1 MECAFPLKLIA
12 PKLPPFGVP
21 EGHTETT
28 YLRELTR
35 KGAEERF
42 TDKPHEETAIAQI
55 EHELEIIEDLGFP
68 GYFLIVWDIVRFCN
82 DHNILCQGRGSA
94 ANSAV
99 CYALGI
105 TKVDSVANKLLFERF
120 LAPDR
125 DGYPDIDLDIESDR
139 REEAI
144 QYVFKKHGRLRTA
157 QVANVITYRARSAVR
172 DAARAL
178 GYSPGQ
184 QDAWSKQIDRWGSLR
199 STEKDHDHDI
209 PDEVVQLA
217 FALEDFPRHLGIH
230 SGGMVMCHE
239 PVSQVVPV
247 EWARMADRS
256 VIQWEKED
264 CAAAGLVKFD
274 LLGLGMLSAL
284 HYMLDLVE
292 DYKDEK
298 VDLAELDLT
307 DENIYDMLCRADAIG
322 VFQVESRAQ
331 LATLP
336 RLRPRKFYDL
346 AVEVA
351 LIRPGPIQGGSV
363 HPYIRR
369 KQGVEEW
376 DYDHPLLATALE
388 KTLGVPLFQEQM
400 MQIALDV
407 ANFTAAEADQLRHAM
422 GSKRSDRKMDRLR
435 LRFLDGAKANG
446 VEAELAEKI
455 FLKLKAF
462 ANFGFPES
470 HALSFAHLVF
480 SSAYFKYYHPDAFLA
495 GLLRAQPMGFY
506 SPQSLVADARRHGVT
521 VHGPDINRSLPHAT
535 LESNTAEPGGG
546 KFHDV
551 RTGLS
556 TVRMI
561 GEDVAKGIV
570 AERKANGDFTDM
582 ADVARRVRL
591 KTPQIEALAT
601 AGAFAG
607 FGGDRRQALWTAGAV
622 AGERAEKLPGL
633 VGGPA
638 PVLPGMDGL
647 DLAAADVWA
656 TGVSPDSYPTE
667 FIRDRL
673 DALGVVPAN
682 GLADLED
689 GARVLVGGAVTH
701 RQRPATA
708 GGVTFLNIEDET
720 GMVNVICTLG
730 LWQRYHRVARAS
742 PALLIRGVVEKADGV
757 VSVLADRVEALP
769 MRIKAKSR
777 DFQ

>member
-1 MECAFPLKLIA
+1 
-12 PKLPPFGVP
+12 
-21 EGHTETT
+21 
-28 YLRELTR
+28 
-35 KGAEERF
+35 
-42 TDKPHEETAIAQI
+42 
-55 EHELEIIEDLGFP
+55 
-68 GYFLIVWDIVRFCN
+68 
-82 DHNILCQGRGSA
+82 
-94 ANSAV
+94 
-99 CYALGI
+99 
-105 TKVDSVANKLLFERF
+105 
-120 LAPDR
+120 
-125 DGYPDIDLDIESDR
+125 
-139 REEAI
+139 
-144 QYVFKKHGRLRTA
+144 
-157 QVANVITYRARSAVR
+157 
-172 DAARAL
+172 
-178 GYSPGQ
+178 
-184 QDAWSKQIDRWGSLR
+184 
-199 STEKDHDHDI
+199 
-209 PDEVVQLA
+209 
-217 FALEDFPRHLGIH
+217 
-230 SGGMVMCHE
+230 
-239 PVSQVVPV
+239 
-247 EWARMADRS
+247 
-256 VIQWEKED
+256 
-264 CAAAGLVKFD
+264 
-274 LLGLGMLSAL
+274 
-284 HYMLDLVE
+284 
-292 DYKDEK
+292 
-298 VDLAELDLT
+298 
-307 DENIYDMLCRADAIG
+307 
-322 VFQVESRAQ
+322 VESRAQ

-336 RLRPRKFYDL
+336 RLEPREFYDL

-369 KQGVEEW
+369 KQGREEW
-376 DYDHPLLATALE
+376 DYDHPLLENALH
-388 KTLGVPLFQEQM
+388 KTKGVPLFQEQM

-422 GSKRSDRKMDRLR
+422 GSKRSDRKMERLR
-435 LRFLDGAKANG
+435 QRFLDGAATNG
-446 VEAELAEKI
+446 VEAELAGKI

-480 SSAYFKYYHPDAFLA
+480 SSAYFKHYHPDAFLA

-535 LESNTAEPGGG
+535 LEPLPDNGHA
-546 KFHDV
+546 V

-561 GEDVAKGIV
+561 GEELAKGIV

-622 AGERAEKLPGL
+622 AGERPEKLPGL
-633 VGGPA
+633 VGAPA

-777 DFQ
+777 DFR